1 MTAQP
6 VPAGTTLMIRGGRTT
21 LPDGDWH
28 APPEVDIAIAGGE
41 IAGIAQSFAPPAGA
55 PIEEIDARG
64 HLVLPG
70 FVNAHYHSHDV
81 LAKGTLEEV
90 PLESWRLYALP
101 PQYPPR
107 SVEEVY
113 ARTLLGG
120 LECLRSGITT
130 IQDMLTLYPF
140 EDRHLDAVMQAYE
153 QVGIRVIFSLQY
165 ADRRGLKT
173 IPYWEEMF
181 PKELHPLLSGAAE

>member
-1 MTAQP
+1 MSPTP
-6 VPAGTTLMIRGGRTT
+6 LPSDTTLLVQGGRV
-21 LPDGDWH
+21 LMPDDSWD
-28 APPEVDIAIAGGE
+28 APPSLDIAIAGDT
-41 IAGIAQSFAPPAGA
+41 IAAIAPGFATAA
-55 PIEEIDARG
+55 AAAAVDVLDARG

-81 LAKGTLEEV
+81 LVKGALEEV

-107 SVEEVY
+107 SVEEVR
-113 ARTLLGG
+113 ARILLGC

-165 ADRRGLKT
+165 ADRRGLET

-181 PKELHPLLSGAAE
+181 PKELH